1 MNILSCLRPS
11 LTKILGTDWTL
22 HPYWGEAVNFD
33 DLPGATMWVQEDA
46 AYLDRCCSCFAPG
59 CRPTL
64 YCTVEAPPPPGSGA
78 TLTNAANNVQQDEA
92 SSGLTHKKGRSCGQ
106 NSIVA
111 CTNQGD
117 TIRCPMCCCL
127 PYLNTYGGAGRLL
140 GRTRYIFDACL
151 FVPTFLVSDAE
162 GRTVYR
168 LRPDTCA
175 LGCCACCECG
185 GRGGKCC
192 RLSYRVRDPVTSK
205 PIEDAAVSDIWGGF
219 GNKCCARKN
228 MHAVKWPST
237 ATREMRATLTGSAL
251 LINMTFKERLWSENL
266 FLCL

>member
-33 DLPGATMWVQEDA
+33 DLPGATMWMQEDA

-92 SSGLTHKKGRSCGQ
+92 SSGLTHKKGRSCGW

-111 CTNQGD
+111 FNPVEV
-117 TIRCPMCCCL
+117 RCFMCCCL
-127 PYLNTYGGAGRLL
+127 PYLKTYGRDGELL
-140 GRTRYIFDACL
+140 GTSRYLCDACL
-151 FVPTFLVSDAE
+151 FVPKFGVYDAQGIE
-162 GRTVYR
+162 VYR
-168 LRPDTCA
+168 VRPDTWFC
-175 LGCCACCECG
+175 GCCIRPRCG
-185 GRGGKCC
+185 GPKGKCC
-192 RLSYRVRDPVTSK
+192 RVPFLIRDPSTMEQ
-205 PIEDAAVSDIWGGF
+205 IEDAAIVDLWAGF
-219 GNKCCARKN
+219 KN
-228 MHAVKWPST
+228 EFCTKKNIYALKWPSDT
-237 ATREMRATLTGSAL
+237 KREMRATLIGTTL
-251 LINMTFKERLWSENL
+251 LLDMAFYEQDRGK
-266 FLCL
+266 